1 MREEREEA
9 ARRTAPSPLQG
20 GDFVNWTLHRRIRS
34 YVRREGRMTR
44 AQHEAL
50 ERLGPSYI
58 VSEDALHDLDEVFRR
73 RAPRVLEIGFGMG
86 DTLAAMAKSRPQTDY
101 LGIEV
106 HRPGVGSL
114 LRKLEKDAIGNVRIV
129 CADAVEVLQ
138 CHLPDTG
145 LDAVHL
151 FFPDPWP
158 KKRHHKR
165 RIVQAEFADLVRRK
179 LKPGGIFHMATD
191 WEDYARQMLAVM
203 EAAPGFQNV
212 AGGGAFSPRSR
223 ERPPTKF
230 ERRGQRLGHDVWEL
244 IFTRP
249 PGSFTP

>member
-1 MREEREEA
+1 MPGIVR
-9 ARRTAPSPLQG
+9 G
-20 GDFVNWTLHRRIRS
+20 GSNVNDALHRKIRS

-50 ERLGPSYI
+50 ERLGGAYVI
-58 VSEDALHDLDEVFRR
+58 TEHDLHDLDQVFRR

-86 DTLAAMAKSRPQTDY
+86 DALALMAQAKPQCDY
-101 LGIEV
+101 VGIEV

-114 LRKLEKDAIGNVRIV
+114 LLKLERAAIANVRIV
-129 CADAVEVLQ
+129 SSDAVEALQ
-138 CHLPDTG
+138 QHLPDDS
-145 LDAVHL
+145 LDALHL

-165 RIVQAEFADLVRRK
+165 RIVQAPFAELVRRK

-203 EAAPGFQNV
+203 EAAPGYKNA
-212 AGGGAFSPRSR
+212 AGAGEFSPRPV
-223 ERPPTKF
+223 ERPLTKF
-230 ERRGQRLGHDVWEL
+230 ERRGQHLGHEVWDL
-244 IFTRP
+244 VYLRND
-249 PGSFTP
+249 